1 VVADIAVFLCLVLDQ
16 EQSDAIFTYQ
26 NVISNGLTYLMHAK
40 LTGRFRLT
48 LDSAIAQSE
57 LWSRLVAQQSLRKVL
72 DWTIP

>member
-1 VVADIAVFLCLVLDQ
+1 
-16 EQSDAIFTYQ
+16 
-26 NVISNGLTYLMHAK
+26 MHAK
-40 LTGRFRLT
+40 LTSKFRLT